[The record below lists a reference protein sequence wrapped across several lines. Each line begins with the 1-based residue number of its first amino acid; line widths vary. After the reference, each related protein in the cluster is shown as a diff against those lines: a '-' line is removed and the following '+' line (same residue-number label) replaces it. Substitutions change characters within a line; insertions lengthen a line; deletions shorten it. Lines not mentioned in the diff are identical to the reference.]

1 MEALERLDPAIGQCM
16 LRDQRP
22 LRRRLQSVRAAQA
35 AGGADPHA
43 LGALERQIQA
53 SIDIAQRR
61 SEACPRVEFAESLP
75 IYAHAEDIA
84 SALASRQVIV
94 VCGETGSGKSTQLPK
109 LCLSLGRGIRAMIGH
124 TQPRRIAARTIASR
138 IAQELR
144 VEVGQAVG
152 FKVRFRD
159 RAGPATYVKLMTDGI
174 LLAEIE
180 SDRRLEAYDTLIIDE
195 AHERTLNIDFLLG
208 YLKDLLPKR

>member
-1 MEALERLDPAIGQCM
+1 MVVSQIMQALERLDPAIGQCM

-22 LRRRLQSVRAAQA
+22 LRRRLKSMRAAQA
-35 AGGADPHA
+35 AGGADPNA

-53 SIDIAQRR
+53 SIDTARRR

-94 VCGETGSGKSTQLPK
+94 LCGETGSGKSTQLPK

-144 VEVGQAVG
+144 IGVGQAVG

-159 RAGPATYVKLMTDGI
+159 RVGPATYIKLMTDGI

-180 SDRRLEAYDTLIIDE
+180 SDRRLEAY
-195 AHERTLNIDFLLG
+195 
-208 YLKDLLPKR
+208 